1 VIYLAFYKINQA
13 TQKGSVV
20 HTGFGI
26 IILLLIFVLQI
37 TGQDIYPA
45 DSLLSSSKVFVLRKI
60 GILPIAGWQRL
71 SYNSDALNCQ
81 YYPSCSNYAAHAI
94 AEKGL
99 ILGSFMAADR
109 IMRCNPSALEN
120 HLKAGRG
127 LTVDK
132 KYLID
137 PIHLEA
143 LRESTKSPA
152 LAVLFSALV
161 PGTGRAYAGR
171 THDAFTGFM
180 LFAFSATFAV
190 QTYREERPIA
200 APIFIGLATLIYG
213 GEIYGAY
220 RTAKYY
226 QPPSQP

>member
-1 VIYLAFYKINQA
+1 MR
-13 TQKGSVV
+13 
-20 HTGFGI
+20 TGLG
-26 IILLLIFVLQI
+26 IILLSLITVPHI

-45 DSLLSSSKVFVLRKI
+45 DSLLSSSKVFILRKI

-71 SYNSDALNCQ
+71 SYRSDALNCQ

-99 ILGSFMAADR
+99 ILGSFMATDR

-120 HLKAGRG
+120 HLKVGRG
-127 LTVDK
+127 LTADN

-137 PIHLEA
+137 HIDLEP
-143 LRESTKSPA
+143 LVETTKSPGLAA
-152 LAVLFSALV
+152 LLSAVV

-180 LFAFSATFAV
+180 LFVFSATFAM
-190 QTYREERPIA
+190 QTYREDRPVA
-200 APIFIGLATLIYG
+200 APIFIGLTTLIYG

-226 QPPSQP
+226 QPALQP